1 MKAVPVAKV
10 TASAAAAAPP
20 KTPAGPIPTQRTHR
34 LFSPPTPGAF
44 AGARLAEAAGEKGP
58 QPTLSQLGVTSPA
71 KLKEGAASVALS
83 SKAPS
88 AATSIHMSLS
98 MGEAGAAA
106 VKTWDVSVGE
116 AGGENTAPLEGARG
130 KRGNSK
136 APAAATTTTS
146 RANSRGKA
154 GAR

>member
-10 TASAAAAAPP
+10 TAAAAAAPP
-20 KTPAGPIPTQRTHR
+20 KTPAGPIPPQRTHR

-44 AGARLAEAAGEKGP
+44 AGARVAEAAGEKGP

-71 KLKEGAASVALS
+71 KLKEGAASVAPS

-88 AATSIHMSLS
+88 ATASIHMSLS
-98 MGEAGAAA
+98 VGEAGAAA
-106 VKTWDVSVGE
+106 AAKTWDVSVGE
-116 AGGENTAPLEGARG
+116 AGGENTAPVEGARG